1 MTKKEKSKKLINK
14 NNNILLKNILIPII
28 IIILIILF
36 AWIIGSNSGNSY
48 SLTLNGESRV
58 TIYKG
63 SIYND
68 PGVLAYDNNNND
80 LSSNVEVSGSVN
92 TKRAGKYIITY
103 KLDDLTI
110 TREVN
115 VVERQNGSMSNN
127 SSNSEKKHGET
138 KLTLKGRDT
147 VYLDLYTS
155 YDEEGFTAIDSVD
168 GNLHSKVKITHNIDN
183 KTPGTYYIVYS
194 VKNSAGITTTI
205 KRTVVVMK
213 VDMTLSLSNYEYTNQ
228 SVGIKVDVSD
238 EYFDYLVLPN
248 GTSVSSKTYLYNVS
262 QNGTYKFKLVNKH
275 GVVREADIKV
285 ENIDKTAP
293 SVQCSAS
300 FSNNRTTVSINASD
314 NVAVSRYVINGKSYS
329 TNVVSLDSLVTNNN
343 VSAYDSAGNVAN
355 ASCTVSSRTYIEGL
369 SKDGVIVTVKGG
381 KINSDIAGYYFNYSE
396 QRPDKSSGKFISTGS
411 SSLDIVRL
419 PGNTYVW
426 IEDTKGNIT
435 GPSVINITNDAL
447 LITKSGYN
455 ILQNM
460 TLESYL
466 SASGWSIAELDKL
479 IARSVRAAGLYSK
492 EAAATAGVAMQT
504 VLAQKYKIK
513 MPYWWG
519 GKSWTFGADK
529 AWGTYK
535 TKYSEE
541 YDVWYYYYG
550 LDCSGFAAWAY
561 VNAGYEIKR
570 GQYPS
575 FWGYSKYALNQ
586 ANGDV
591 GDFILNNGHVK
602 LIVGKMDT
610 GYICAEASG
619 KSAGMCLSTHPYSNS
634 SGYWIAKGDK
644 IAELYPKY
652 NINNIPTG
660 I

>member
-1 MTKKEKSKKLINK
+1 
-14 NNNILLKNILIPII
+14 
-28 IIILIILF
+28 
-36 AWIIGSNSGNSY
+36 
-48 SLTLNGESRV
+48 
-58 TIYKG
+58 
-63 SIYND
+63 
-68 PGVLAYDNNNND
+68 
-80 LSSNVEVSGSVN
+80 
-92 TKRAGKYIITY
+92 
-103 KLDDLTI
+103 
-110 TREVN
+110 
-115 VVERQNGSMSNN
+115 
-127 SSNSEKKHGET
+127 
-138 KLTLKGRDT
+138 
-147 VYLDLYTS
+147 
-155 YDEEGFTAIDSVD
+155 
-168 GNLHSKVKITHNIDN
+168 
-183 KTPGTYYIVYS
+183 
-194 VKNSAGITTTI
+194 
-205 KRTVVVMK
+205 
-213 VDMTLSLSNYEYTNQ
+213 
-228 SVGIKVDVSD
+228 
-238 EYFDYLVLPN
+238 
-248 GTSVSSKTYLYNVS
+248 
-262 QNGTYKFKLVNKH
+262 
-275 GVVREADIKV
+275 
-285 ENIDKTAP
+285 
-293 SVQCSAS
+293 
-300 FSNNRTTVSINASD
+300 
-314 NVAVSRYVINGKSYS
+314 
-329 TNVVSLDSLVTNNN
+329 
-343 VSAYDSAGNVAN
+343 
-355 ASCTVSSRTYIEGL
+355 
-369 SKDGVIVTVKGG
+369 
-381 KINSDIAGYYFNYSE
+381 
-396 QRPDKSSGKFISTGS
+396 
-411 SSLDIVRL
+411 
-419 PGNTYVW
+419 
-426 IEDTKGNIT
+426 
-435 GPSVINITNDAL
+435 
-447 LITKSGYN
+447 
-455 ILQNM
+455 M

-519 GKSWTFGADK
+519 GKSWAFGADK

-602 LIVGKMDT
+602 LIVGKTDT